1 MKTTYKIFLVLF
13 IILIA
18 VNLYVVNWNLGFFNS
33 ENAKFI
39 IPLAAGV
46 IGLFLVI
53 VLNTWSKLSTSKK

>member
-1 MKTTYKIFLVLF
+1 MKTIYKVFLVLF

-18 VNLYVVNWNLGFFNS
+18 VNLYMIEWSLGFFHN

-39 IPLAAGV
+39 IPLGAGF